1 MPKSAMKP
9 LIGGTFIMLLL
20 LLAVLGARDLIAS
33 WESEQEAKEQSR
45 RLMEERVAA
54 GERAKKQEA
63 ERMQRPPYDISLNA
77 AQLQRDAEAG
87 DAYAQAA
94 YATVLRDCL
103 ENNYQLRPE
112 YGPVGRLLIG
122 PDFDH
127 IYATHRFVGQDSLR
141 SFCTDYPKWFRR
153 SAMQGNAYGMQGLS
167 KSSLM
172 PPSASGSLKPDY
184 AEYLKWAML
193 TNIYADETEAA
204 LPPRFAVLGRI
215 RRSDIS
221 SLKKELVELVSETEL
236 RGIERQ
242 VGDFKPVRT
251 AR

>member
-20 LLAVLGARDLIAS
+20 LLAVLRARDVIAA
-33 WESEQEAKEQSR
+33 WESDLEAKEQNR

-54 GERAKKQEA
+54 GERAKEQEA
-63 ERMQRPPYDISLNA
+63 ERMQRPTYDISLKA
-77 AQLQRDAEAG
+77 AQLQREAEAG

-112 YGPVGRLLIG
+112 YEPVGRLLIG
-122 PDFDH
+122 PDFDQVH
-127 IYATHRFVGQDSLR
+127 KTHRFLGQDSLR
-141 SFCTDYPKWFRR
+141 SFCSDYPKWFRR
-153 SAMQGNAYGMQGLS
+153 SALQGNAYGMQGLS

-172 PPSASGSLKPDY
+172 PPSASGTLKPDY

-193 TNIYADETEAA
+193 TNVHADETEAT

-221 SLKKELVELVSETEL
+221 SMKKELVKLVSETEL
-236 RGIERQ
+236 REIERQ
-242 VGDFKPVRT
+242 VRDFKPVKT